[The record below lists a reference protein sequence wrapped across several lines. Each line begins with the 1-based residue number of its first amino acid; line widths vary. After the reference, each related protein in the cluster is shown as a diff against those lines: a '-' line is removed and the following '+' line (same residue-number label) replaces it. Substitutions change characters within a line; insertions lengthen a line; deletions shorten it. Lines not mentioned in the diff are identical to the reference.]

1 MRKLAGRTLLVL
13 LTVALGIQLVPYGRA
28 HANPPV
34 VQEPDW
40 DSARTRQLF
49 MVACADCHSN
59 ETKWP
64 WYSSVAPVSWLVAR
78 HVQEGRELFNVSEW
92 SGANESGEEA
102 AESVMNGSMPSWDY
116 TLMHPEAHLSAAET
130 KELVAGLVAT
140 FGGEGGEGGEGG
152 DGGEGGE
159 GGADDDD
166 EDDDEDDG
174 EDDGEN
180 QTKGGPDY

>member
-1 MRKLAGRTLLVL
+1 MRKLAGRTLVVVVTL
-13 LTVALGIQLVPYGRA
+13 ALGIQLVPYGRA
-28 HANPPV
+28 HASPPV
-34 VQEPDW
+34 VQEPAW

-59 ETKWP
+59 ETQWP

-78 HVQEGRELFNVSEW
+78 HVQEGRERFNVSEW
-92 SGANESGEEA
+92 SGTNEGGEEA

-116 TLMHPEAHLSAAET
+116 TLMHPEARLSTAET

-140 FGGEGGEGGEGG
+140 FGGEGGKGGESGESG
-152 DGGEGGE
+152 EGSDGGEGSE
-159 GGADDDD
+159 GDD
-166 EDDDEDDG
+166 
-174 EDDGEN
+174 DDGEN

>member
-1 MRKLAGRTLLVL
+1 MRRLAGKALLAVV
-13 LTVALGIQLVPYGRA
+13 TVALGIQLVPYGRA

-34 VQEPDW
+34 VQEPAW
-40 DSARTRQLF
+40 DSAHTRQLF
-49 MVACADCHSN
+49 MVACADCHTN

-64 WYSSVAPVSWLVAR
+64 WYSSVAPVSWLIAR
-78 HVQEGRELFNVSEW
+78 HVQEGRELFDVSEW

-116 TLMHPEAHLSAAET
+116 ILMHPEARLSAAET
-130 KELVAGLVAT
+130 EELIAGLVAT
-140 FGGEGGEGGEGG
+140 FGAEGREGGEGG
-152 DGGEGGE
+152 D
-159 GGADDDD
+159 DD
-166 EDDDEDDG
+166 